1 MNIGR
6 NFLIE
11 RVIKY
16 WNGLPKDV
24 VESLSLVKERLDVAL
39 GDTVSLTTGVV
50 WPQVGLDFMS
60 FPS

>member
-39 GDTVSLTTGVV
+39 GDTVSLTRGCLATS
-50 WPQVGLDFMS
+50 WT
-60 FPS
+60 

>member
-39 GDTVSLTTGVV
+39 GDTLTTGVV